1 MPQFNPRTSLF
12 QNVVALP
19 ASKSAGAATFSS
31 AIFKMTQNTGYSGAA
46 AANTVYVPGNS
57 YKTEIVI
64 HANDYT
70 KVTNNGAGSC
80 VPVNLMGSWDGN
92 NYFLLQSNGGAGS
105 GMSNSSTSGVTFKFE
120 LCPAFANFYRIDVV
134 FDATGALVAT
144 HGVAI
149 DFIVMDDSVQANR
162 VAFYGAGV
170 HSAATT
176 TFTALASTTYPGVT
190 LAIPGNNTQAAIT
203 AGNITTPIA
212 MNNDVQKL
220 YIFAALQGA
229 STPLTGANCT
239 LTLQGSLDGAN
250 WYTVCTLTNA
260 ALAATAGTIVLNEV
274 VCNDNVRV
282 ATGMNFAYGYAGG
295 FFRLNVVDSTATWTN
310 TSTAF
315 LYPAIV
321 ALY

>member
-1 MPQFNPRTSLF
+1 
-12 QNVVALP
+12 
-19 ASKSAGAATFSS
+19 
-31 AIFKMTQNTGYSGAA
+31 
-46 AANTVYVPGNS
+46 
-57 YKTEIVI
+57 
-64 HANDYT
+64 
-70 KVTNNGAGSC
+70 
-80 VPVNLMGSWDGN
+80 
-92 NYFLLQSNGGAGS
+92 
-105 GMSNSSTSGVTFKFE
+105 
-120 LCPAFANFYRIDVV
+120 
-134 FDATGALVAT
+134 
-144 HGVAI
+144 
-149 DFIVMDDSVQANR
+149 
-162 VAFYGAGV
+162 
-170 HSAATT
+170 
-176 TFTALASTTYPGVT
+176 
-190 LAIPGNNTQAAIT
+190 
-203 AGNITTPIA
+203 
-212 MNNDVQKL
+212 MNNAVQKL

-229 STPLTGANCT
+229 SSPLTGSCT